1 MKVQFFK
8 DFSKLSE
15 TSDLFIVETDQFGL
29 IDGNGNSYDLIAEK
43 ISRKKNIRV
52 CLLYIH
58 MDLNL
63 KYIKMMKKLSCIC
76 LRYVLL

>member
-29 IDGNGNSYDLIAEK
+29 VDGNGNSYDFDSREK
-43 ISRKKNIRV
+43 KKKK
-52 CLLYIH
+52 
-58 MDLNL
+58 
-63 KYIKMMKKLSCIC
+63 KYKGLFALHTHGSEFKIYKDDEKN
-76 LRYVLL
+76 

>member
-29 IDGNGNSYDLIAEK
+29 VVDGNGNSYDFDSREK
-43 ISRKKNIRV
+43 FLERKNIRA
-52 CLLYIH
+52 CLHLHTHGSEFKIYK
-58 MDLNL
+58 DDEKN
-63 KYIKMMKKLSCIC
+63 
-76 LRYVLL
+76 

>member
-29 IDGNGNSYDLIAEK
+29 IDGNGNSYDFDKQRKFLERK
-43 ISRKKNIRV
+43 I
-52 CLLYIH
+52 
-58 MDLNL
+58 
-63 KYIKMMKKLSCIC
+63 
-76 LRYVLL
+76 

>member
-43 ISRKKNIRV
+43 ISRKKI
-52 CLLYIH
+52 
-58 MDLNL
+58 
-63 KYIKMMKKLSCIC
+63 
-76 LRYVLL
+76 

>member
-29 IDGNGNSYDLIAEK
+29 VDGNGNSYDFDSRENYKGLFALHTHGSEFKIYKDDEK
-43 ISRKKNIRV
+43 N
-52 CLLYIH
+52 
-58 MDLNL
+58 
-63 KYIKMMKKLSCIC
+63 
-76 LRYVLL
+76 

>member
-29 IDGNGNSYDLIAEK
+29 IDGNGNLIAEK

-52 CLLYIH
+52 FTLHTYGSEFKIYKG
-58 MDLNL
+58 DEKN
-63 KYIKMMKKLSCIC
+63 
-76 LRYVLL
+76 